1 MRKLTFLLFF
11 FSCSYQVYAF
21 QADSSKVDETILLFV
36 RHAERAEDGT
46 RNPPISE
53 IGIERA
59 ENLAQ
64 VLIEANYKLTAIY
77 STPYK
82 RTQMTSQPTADL
94 FELEVIEYGFDDLEN
109 WLSTIIETNKG
120 NAVLIVGHSNTT
132 PRLVNM
138 VLGEESFEQ
147 LDEHAYGDLFI
158 VSTKSYGTGNVGV
171 SSF

>member
-21 QADSSKVDETILLFV
+21 QADSSQVDETILLFV

-138 VLGEESFEQ
+138 VLEIGRA
-147 LDEHAYGDLFI
+147 H
-158 VSTKSYGTGNVGV
+158 V
-171 SSF
+171 